1 MQSIEPVTLLGQHV
15 ILKPLDESHHLELSE
30 AVQDGE
36 LWKLW
41 YTFIQPQ
48 RRCWLKFSGD

>member
-36 LWKLW
+36 L
-41 YTFIQPQ
+41 
-48 RRCWLKFSGD
+48 